1 MLHALTL
8 YRLRECVPKCVNV
21 SPNFVVHTLTY
32 RTAMINEQFTLEND
46 TGDYEERSMAQN
58 TKKRQKKLQKKNAKR
73 KQKRSIMARVAH
85 ATASLSLNQAKDWPL
100 HEVWVTEDWDV
111 PEELVQIVVAR
122 KGPRDFIAVAI
133 VLVDLGC
140 LGVKNADGKITTEY
154 EYQQRQSEMASNQTL
169 IPADLNLV
177 AKIIREGIAYADQF
191 GFKPNRD
198 LGKAMKVIGKADPDA
213 YPEEIPVGGSDGRP
227 FFFAGPYDDSKR
239 IIDKLTNKLGPD
251 GFTYVAPAEAFGDLK
266 VEDVYDFDDD
276 DEDHTIDFDD
286 SRQSNI

>member
-1 MLHALTL
+1 
-8 YRLRECVPKCVNV
+8 
-21 SPNFVVHTLTY
+21 
-32 RTAMINEQFTLEND
+32 
-46 TGDYEERSMAQN
+46 MAQN